1 MAKFDFVADY
11 EDLYKGYEP
20 LPAGEYKVQITD
32 SDIQTPSKDEHGEML
47 VLEYEVVADPQF
59 EGRKIKEWLKF
70 KGSGDLKSAIQKINT
85 IFFLTKT
92 KATKDTAQL
101 LGKTLSVLVGVK
113 EDETYG
119 KTNFI
124 KKHLPFNG
132 RDDED
137 QDQEQPKT
145 SAKKHSFVKKQRAV
159 KLPPGSWPGFA
170 KKKTVQL
177 YFRES

>member
-20 LPAGEYKVQITD
+20 LPAGEYKVQIVD
-32 SDIQTPSKDEHGEML
+32 SDTQTPSKDEHGEML
-47 VLEYEVVADPQF
+47 VLEYEVIADSQF
-59 EGRKIKEWLKF
+59 DGRKIKEWLKF

-113 EDETYG
+113 EDDTYG

-124 KKHLPFNG
+124 KKHLPFND
-132 RDDED
+132 RDDAPDIHDED
-137 QDQEQPKT
+137 QPK
-145 SAKKHSFVKKQRAV
+145 AAGKKPSFVK
-159 KLPPGSWPGFA
+159 
-170 KKKTVQL
+170 
-177 YFRES
+177 